1 MLYFASTQTL
11 MNVSLVEATALKP
24 ASTQLALLSVGA
36 WQGTPWTLTTQH
48 AQVSAFQ
55 SLCVS
60 LSYALASSLV

>member
-1 MLYFASTQTL
+1 MNASQ
-11 MNVSLVEATALKP
+11 VETTAPKP
-24 ASTQLALLSVGA
+24 APTQLALLSVGA
-36 WQGTPWTLTTQH
+36 WQGTPWMLTTQH